1 MSYLP
6 NPPRAWSRVQNKCT
20 YTSTDFS
27 YNQVYIP
34 LTNQIVS
41 PAQANYEDKLI
52 YKGNILQYKGN
63 TSRLTKKQKYSQL
76 SKGFGPNRTK
86 VFATQSQT
94 YTNPNTYG
102 LVRVNY
108 DEFIFPNQLVGEPN
122 NISGPFQY
130 NVPNPYDCSSNVIKD
145 GGNLV
150 CGTYENPCT
159 GEIIKTSSTEPKCF
173 PTYCSDVP
181 GEPQLLCWN
190 PKVQTWFPRQRYIMS
205 NSGNKWPQG
214 YKGFVSAYKP
224 GAPYLMVVSS
234 TYNTITLSWSIV
246 KNVCLPI
253 SSFNIFKDGILYQ
266 NVPYTDTTIVITGLN
281 SNTLYSF
288 FVTALSS
295 NIESSPSNTV
305 FGKTCDPYLNTPV
318 LSGTPVAY
326 NTIDLSWNYT
336 PVIINPCD
344 SISGFDIYQDT
355 ILIQNVSSS
364 TTNLPIT
371 GLTGN
376 TDYSYNIVA
385 ISSVDPIFNVSSNI
399 INITTCNP
407 YLNAPDLS
415 YNNITT
421 TTVNLS
427 WNYTPVIINPC
438 ESISGF
444 DIYQNGVFYTNV
456 SSSTTNLP
464 ITGLTKV
471 TDYSYNV
478 VALSSIDSIFN
489 VSSNIINFTTYPIY
503 SVTGNPTINIS
514 GNNYKIT
521 YDASGTITFYDTAV
535 TSLNGVLVG
544 GGGFGAWGSP
554 DSGPGNNRGGGGG
567 GGAESITFS
576 TNDISLY
583 HTNNII
589 IGNGGIN
596 NANAAT
602 NVLSADSII
611 QFSSS
616 SYTAF
621 RGIDTGG
628 NPGGNGGESGV
639 NGGIGGVGGTTK
651 NGDNGTNY
659 THGTDT
665 YYGGGGGGQGE
676 NDGGGSN
683 ISGGGGGGIA
693 YDLSS
698 NVFLIGGIGGIA
710 GGNGTGGPNYG
721 GLGGANYGGNGG
733 NGGYDGLDGKYGGGG
748 GGGGGISS
756 NYRGKGGKGGN
767 GLCVIKFT
775 SPS

>member
-1 MSYLP
+1 V
-6 NPPRAWSRVQNKCT
+6 WSRVQNQCT

-63 TSRLTKKQKYSQL
+63 SSQLTKKQKYSQL

-94 YTNPNTYG
+94 YTNPNTNG
-102 LVRVNY
+102 LARVNY
-108 DEFIFPNQLVGEPN
+108 NEFVFPNQLVGQPN

-159 GEIIKTSSTEPKCF
+159 GEIIKTPSTEPKCF

-205 NSGNKWPQG
+205 NSGNKWSQG

-224 GAPYLMVVSS
+224 SAPYLMVLSS
-234 TYNTITLSWSIV
+234 TYNTITLSWTIV
-246 KNVCLPI
+246 KNDCLPI
-253 SSFNIFKDGILYQ
+253 SSFNIFKDGILYK
-266 NVPYTDTTIVITGLN
+266 NIPYTDTTIIITGLN

-288 FVTALSS
+288 FVTAIST

-305 FGKTCDPYLNTPV
+305 FEKTCDPYLNAPV

-344 SISGFDIYQDT
+344 QISGFDIYQDT

-364 TTNLPIT
+364 TTSTTIT

-407 YLNAPDLS
+407 YLIPPDLS
-415 YNNITT
+415 YNNLTT

-427 WNYTPVIINPC
+427 WSYIPVTINSCGP
-438 ESISGF
+438 INGF

-478 VALSSIDSIFN
+478 VALSSIDPMFN
-489 VSSNIINFTTYPIY
+489 ISSNIINFTTYPIY

-544 GGGFGAWGSP
+544 GGGFGGWGSP
-554 DSGPGNNRGGGGG
+554 NYGTDNKGGGGG
-567 GGAESITFS
+567 GGAESIIFS

-602 NVLSADSII
+602 NVLSTDSII
-611 QFSSS
+611 QFISS

-621 RGIDTGG
+621 RGLDTGG

-639 NGGIGGVGGTTK
+639 NGGIGGVTG
-651 NGDNGTNY
+651 NGNGSNGTNN
-659 THGTDT
+659 GIR
-665 YYGGGGGGQGE
+665 YGGGGGGE
-676 NDGGGSN
+676 GGFGSTN
-683 ISGGGGGGIA
+683 TLGGGGGGGVA
-693 YDLSS
+693 YDYFTDT
-698 NVFLIGGIGGIA
+698 FLTGGIGGIA
-710 GGNGTGGPNYG
+710 GNDVGSGGSGGNNYGGTGGNSASNGINGQYG
-721 GLGGANYGGNGG
+721 A
-733 NGGYDGLDGKYGGGG
+733 GGGG
-748 GGGGGISS
+748 GGGTTTVTPNEGRSG
-756 NYRGKGGKGGN
+756 NGGN

>member
-6 NPPRAWSRVQNKCT
+6 NPPRVWSRVQNQCT

-63 TSRLTKKQKYSQL
+63 SSQLTKKQKYSQL

-94 YTNPNTYG
+94 YTNPNTNG
-102 LVRVNY
+102 LARVNY
-108 DEFIFPNQLVGEPN
+108 NEFVFPNQLVGQPN

-130 NVPNPYDCSSNVIKD
+130 NLPNPYDCSSNVIKD

-159 GEIIKTSSTEPKCF
+159 GEIIKTPSTEPKCF

-224 GAPYLMVVSS
+224 SAPYLMVLSS
-234 TYNTITLSWSIV
+234 TYNTITLSWTIV
-246 KNVCLPI
+246 KNDCLPI
-253 SSFNIFKDGILYQ
+253 SSFNIFKDGILYK
-266 NVPYTDTTIVITGLN
+266 NIPYTDTTIIITGLN

-288 FVTALSS
+288 FVTALST

-305 FGKTCDPYLNTPV
+305 FGKTCDPYLN
-318 LSGTPVAY
+318 
-326 NTIDLSWNYT
+326 
-336 PVIINPCD
+336 
-344 SISGFDIYQDT
+344 
-355 ILIQNVSSS
+355 
-364 TTNLPIT
+364 
-371 GLTGN
+371 
-376 TDYSYNIVA
+376 
-385 ISSVDPIFNVSSNI
+385 
-399 INITTCNP
+399 
-407 YLNAPDLS
+407 APDLS
-415 YNNITT
+415 YNNLTT

-427 WNYTPVIINPC
+427 WSYTPVTINSCGP
-438 ESISGF
+438 INGF

-456 SSSTTNLP
+456 SSSITNLP

-478 VALSSIDSIFN
+478 VALSSIDPIFN

-503 SVTGNPTINIS
+503 SVTGNPTVNVS

-544 GGGFGAWGSP
+544 GGGFGGWGSP
-554 DSGPGNNRGGGGG
+554 NYGNDNKGGGGG
-567 GGAESITFS
+567 GGAESIIFS
-576 TNDISLY
+576 SNDISLY
-583 HTNNII
+583 HPNNII

-596 NANAAT
+596 NANALT
-602 NVLSADSII
+602 NVLSTDSII
-611 QFSSS
+611 QFISS
-616 SYTAF
+616 SYIAF
-621 RGIDTGG
+621 RGLDTGG

-639 NGGIGGVGGTTK
+639 NGGIGGNDGVTR
-651 NGDNGTNY
+651 NGTN
-659 THGTDT
+659 GTNNGIR
-665 YYGGGGGGQGE
+665 YGGGGGGE
-676 NDGGGSN
+676 GGFGSTN
-683 ISGGGGGGIA
+683 TLGGGGGGGVA
-693 YDLSS
+693 YDYFTDT
-698 NVFLIGGIGGIA
+698 FLTGGIGGIA
-710 GGNGTGGPNYG
+710 GNDAGSGGSGSNNYG
-721 GLGGANYGGNGG
+721 GAGGNSAS
-733 NGGYDGLDGKYGGGG
+733 NGINGQYGAGGGG
-748 GGGGGISS
+748 GGGTTTVTP
-756 NYRGKGGKGGN
+756 NEGKSGNGGN
-767 GLCVIKFT
+767 GVCVIKFT

>member
-20 YTSTDFS
+20 YTSTDIS

-63 TSRLTKKQKYSQL
+63 SSQLTKKQKYSQL

-94 YTNPNTYG
+94 YTNPNTNG
-102 LVRVNY
+102 LARVNY
-108 DEFIFPNQLVGEPN
+108 NEFVFPNQLVGQPN

-130 NVPNPYDCSSNVIKD
+130 NVPNPYDCSSNVLKD

-159 GEIIKTSSTEPKCF
+159 GEVIKTSSTEPKCF

-224 GAPYLMVVSS
+224 SAPYLMVLSS
-234 TYNTITLSWSIV
+234 TYNTITLFWTII
-246 KNVCLPI
+246 KNDCLPI

-266 NVPYTDTTIVITGLN
+266 NVPYTDTTIVITGLD

-288 FVTALSS
+288 FVTALST

-305 FGKTCDPYLNTPV
+305 FGKTCDPDLNAPV
-318 LSGTPVAY
+318 LSGTPIAY
-326 NTIDLSWNYT
+326 NTIDLSWVYT

-344 SISGFDIYQDT
+344 PISGFDVYQNGFFYT
-355 ILIQNVSSS
+355 NVPSS
-364 TTNLPIT
+364 TTSTTIT

-376 TDYSYNIVA
+376 TTYSYNIVA
-385 ISSVDPIFNVSSNI
+385 VSSINPIFNISSNIISVTTCNPDLNTPDLSYNNLTTTSVNLFWSYTPVTINSCGPISGFDVYQNGFFYTNVSSSTTSTTIINLTKETDYSFNVVAVSYIDPIFNVSSNI
-399 INITTCNP
+399 IYVTTH
-407 YLNAPDLS
+407 
-415 YNNITT
+415 
-421 TTVNLS
+421 
-427 WNYTPVIINPC
+427 
-438 ESISGF
+438 
-444 DIYQNGVFYTNV
+444 
-456 SSSTTNLP
+456 
-464 ITGLTKV
+464 
-471 TDYSYNV
+471 
-478 VALSSIDSIFN
+478 
-489 VSSNIINFTTYPIY
+489 PIY
-503 SVTGNPTINIS
+503 SVTGNPIVSIS

-535 TSLNGVLVG
+535 TTLNGVLVG

-554 DSGPGNNRGGGGG
+554 NYGTDNKGGGGG
-567 GGAESITFS
+567 GGAESIIFS

-583 HTNNII
+583 YSNNIN
-589 IGNGGIN
+589 IGRGGIN
-596 NANAAT
+596 NANALT
-602 NVLSADSII
+602 NVLSTDSII

-616 SYTAF
+616 SYTAY
-621 RGIDTGG
+621 RGNDTGS
-628 NPGGNGGESGV
+628 NTGGNGGESGL
-639 NGGIGGVGGTTK
+639 NGGNGGNPG
-651 NGDNGTNY
+651 NGSDGTNN
-659 THGTDT
+659 TIR
-665 YYGGGGGGQGE
+665 YGGGGGGQGAF
-676 NDGGGSN
+676 GSTN
-683 ISGGGGGGIA
+683 TLGGGGGGGVA
-693 YDLSS
+693 YNYITDT
-698 NVFLIGGIGGIA
+698 FLTGGIGGIA
-710 GGNGTGGPNYG
+710 GTDIDPNNGGI
-721 GLGGANYGGNGG
+721 GGANYGGDGGVSASSGINGQYG
-733 NGGYDGLDGKYGGGG
+733 AGGGG
-748 GGGGGISS
+748 GGGTTS
-756 NYRGKGGKGGN
+756 NTTPNEGRSGNGGN